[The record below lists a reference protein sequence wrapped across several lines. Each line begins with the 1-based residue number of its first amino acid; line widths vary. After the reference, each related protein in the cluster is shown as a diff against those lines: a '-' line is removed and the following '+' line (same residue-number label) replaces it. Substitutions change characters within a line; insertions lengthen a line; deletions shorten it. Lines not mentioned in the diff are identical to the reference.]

1 MNGQRGSCARNPFG
15 ASRRV
20 KERMRS
26 NGFIATRHING
37 FSEFSKF
44 ATAVGVCI
52 LEFTHFKEAG
62 TRSSC
67 EILHDV
73 CHAFIDAKGEKH
85 EVDNFGGLQSGKDDN
100 ATVHDRL

>member
-1 MNGQRGSCARNPFG
+1 MNDQRGSCARNPFG
-15 ASRRV
+15 ASRR
-20 KERMRS
+20 MREKRQN
-26 NGFIATRHING
+26 NGHING
-37 FSEFSKF
+37 FSEFSKL
-44 ATAVGVCI
+44 ATAVDVCI

-62 TRSSC
+62 TRSSS

-85 EVDNFGGLQSGKDDN
+85 EVDNFGGLQSEKDDN